1 METTLNTSAELLRQI
16 GYLADDENSLKKL
29 LAYTKKLVTKKREAE
44 EEPVQTKEEILA
56 DFAEACRELKLHREG
71 KKELLNFRLYSEKNS
86 RGLQRNIAHFL
97 SIWTN

>member
-44 EEPVQTKEEILA
+44 EEPVQTKEEYEYPQSA
-56 DFAEACRELKLHREG
+56 NSTQNAQKRTDFHR
-71 KKELLNFRLYSEKNS
+71 LNSGCAMS
-86 RGLQRNIAHFL
+86 A
-97 SIWTN
+97 

>member
-29 LAYTKKLVTKKREAE
+29 LAYTKKLVTKKKEAE

-56 DFAEACRELKLHREG
+56 EELKLHREG
-71 KKELLNFRLYSEKNS
+71 KKKFKTLDEVLNEL
-86 RGLQRNIAHFL
+86 
-97 SIWTN
+97 

>member
-44 EEPVQTKEEILA
+44 EAPVQTKEEILA

-71 KKELLNFRLYSEKNS
+71 KKELQTWDEFKKE
-86 RGLQRNIAHFL
+86 LQDEGYYD
-97 SIWTN
+97 

>member
-29 LAYTKKLVTKKREAE
+29 LAYTKKLVTKKKEAE

-71 KKELLNFRLYSEKNS
+71 KKKFKTLDEVLNEL
-86 RGLQRNIAHFL
+86 
-97 SIWTN
+97 

>member
-44 EEPVQTKEEILA
+44 EEPVQ
-56 DFAEACRELKLHREG
+56 
-71 KKELLNFRLYSEKNS
+71 S
-86 RGLQRNIAHFL
+86 
-97 SIWTN
+97 

>member
-71 KKELLNFRLYSEKNS
+71 KKKFNTLDEVLNEL
-86 RGLQRNIAHFL
+86 
-97 SIWTN
+97 

>member
-29 LAYTKKLVTKKREAE
+29 LAYTKKLVTKKKEAE

-56 DFAEACRELKLHREG
+56 DFAEACRELKLHQEG
-71 KKELLNFRLYSEKNS
+71 KKKFKTLDEVLNEL
-86 RGLQRNIAHFL
+86 
-97 SIWTN
+97 

>member
-29 LAYTKKLVTKKREAE
+29 LAYTKKLKREAE
-44 EEPVQTKEEILA
+44 EAPVQTKEEILA

-71 KKELLNFRLYSEKNS
+71 KKKFKTLDEVLNEL
-86 RGLQRNIAHFL
+86 
-97 SIWTN
+97 